1 MDMTHEI
8 YKINSFKIVAPYTLE
23 IVFDDNIRKVIN
35 FEPILHGALYGKLR
49 DLTFFN
55 SVFLDKE
62 VHTIAWPNGAD
73 FDPAVLHN
81 WEDNL
86 SALIELS
93 AKWRAAS

>member
-1 MDMTHEI
+1 MTHEI
-8 YKINSFKIVAPYTLE
+8 YKIKSFKIAAPYTLE
-23 IVFDDNIRKVIN
+23 LHFDDNIRKVIN
-35 FEPILHGALYGKLR
+35 FEPILRGALYGKLR

-55 SVFLDKE
+55 SVYLDEE

-86 SALIELS
+86 DALIEQS
-93 AKWRAAS
+93 AKWQVAAS